1 MKDLPFVID
10 RNSPTPLYYQLKE
23 ELALLIRNG
32 TYPAGSKLPP
42 ELTISQELGL
52 SRGTVRQA
60 IGSLVNEGRLLRVQG
75 HGTYVSKSPPVL
87 RLAQH
92 FTSFAEDMREISI
105 LFTTQLL
112 SKELIPARGRLLTKL
127 NLSHGDNVVYLK
139 RLGEV
144 EQEPFVLAF
153 TYLSESLCPGLL
165 AKDLIN
171 RPLYDVLEQ
180 DYGLRLA
187 KATRTLEASIAD
199 EHEAKLL
206 GIPLGAPIHFL
217 HSLAFLEDGRPI
229 EYSRLRFR
237 GDRSRISFEVT
248 REN

>member
-1 MKDLPFVID
+1 MEDLPFTVD

-75 HGTYVSKSPPVL
+75 HGTYVSKSPPAL

-92 FTSFAEDMREISI
+92 FTSFAEDMREIDI
-105 LFTTQLL
+105 LFTTRSL
-112 SKELIPARGRLLTKL
+112 SEELIPARGRLLTKL
-127 NLSHGDNVVYLK
+127 NLSHGDSVFYLK

-153 TYLSESLCPGLL
+153 TYLSEALCPGLL
-165 AKDLIN
+165 AKDLVN
-171 RPLYDVLEQ
+171 RQLYDILEQ
-180 DYGLRLA
+180 DYDLRLA
-187 KATRTLEASIAD
+187 RATRTLEASTAD
-199 EHEAKLL
+199 EHEAELL
-206 GIPLGAPIHFL
+206 RIPLGAPIHFL
-217 HSLAFLEDGRPI
+217 HSLAFLEDGRPF

-237 GDRSRISFEVT
+237 GDRSRISFEVK
-248 REN
+248 RES

>member
-1 MKDLPFVID
+1 VF
-10 RNSPTPLYYQLKE
+10 
-23 ELALLIRNG
+23 
-32 TYPAGSKLPP
+32 
-42 ELTISQELGL
+42 
-52 SRGTVRQA
+52 
-60 IGSLVNEGRLLRVQG
+60 
-75 HGTYVSKSPPVL
+75 
-87 RLAQH
+87 
-92 FTSFAEDMREISI
+92 
-105 LFTTQLL
+105 
-112 SKELIPARGRLLTKL
+112 
-127 NLSHGDNVVYLK
+127 YLK

-153 TYLSESLCPGLL
+153 TYLSEALCPGLL

-187 KATRTLEASIAD
+187 KATRTLEASTAD

-206 GIPLGAPIHFL
+206 RIPLGAPIHFL

>member
-1 MKDLPFVID
+1 MEDLPFIID

-42 ELTISQELGL
+42 ELAISQELGL

-60 IGSLVNEGRLLRVQG
+60 IGSLVNEGRLHRVQG
-75 HGTYVSKSPPVL
+75 HGTYVSKSPPAL

-92 FTSFAEDMREISI
+92 FTSFAEDMREIDV
-105 LFTTQLL
+105 LFSTRLL
-112 SKELIPARGRLLTKL
+112 SQESMPARGRLLTKL
-127 NLSHGDNVVYLK
+127 NLSHGDDVFYLK

-144 EQEPFVLAF
+144 EGEPFVLAF
-153 TYLSESLCPGLL
+153 TYLSEALCPGLL

-171 RPLYDVLEQ
+171 RPLYEVLEQ

-187 KATRTLEASIAD
+187 RATRTLEASSAD

-217 HSLAFLEDGRPI
+217 HSLAYLEDGRPI

-237 GDRSRISFEVT
+237 GDRSRISFEVK
-248 REN
+248 RET